1 MSSQASDSGVPP
13 ATVGHGALNLPEG
26 IGADDADRRAE
37 EDIDEA
43 RPVLAA
49 DPDDAAMG
57 SEPAESRR
65 ARATRQ
71 PTDSAFA
78 SVEAALV
85 GGEAYGTG
93 AVAHQIHH
101 GYR

>member
-1 MSSQASDSGVPP
+1 MPTGRTSDVDPKREQTMGSQASDSGIPP
-13 ATVGHGALNLPEG
+13 AAVGHGALNLPEG

-37 EDIDEA
+37 EYIDES

-65 ARATRQ
+65 ASGDQ
-71 PTDSAFA
+71 
-78 SVEAALV
+78 AAD
-85 GGEAYGTG
+85 
-93 AVAHQIHH
+93 
-101 GYR
+101 